1 MLRPVTQL
9 LALAGVRAVRDTVL
23 RSASLPGQLSAVEW
37 AFLWQGFERNHLT
50 RAALAH
56 LLLPEVF
63 AQVFSAA
70 GVCRV
75 ATRPAD
81 PFDSIALVATE
92 VSSMCIH

>member
-1 MLRPVTQL
+1 
-9 LALAGVRAVRDTVL
+9 VRAVRDNVL
-23 RSASLPGQLSAVEW
+23 RSASLPGQLLAVEW
-37 AFLWQGFERNHLT
+37 AFLWKCFEGNQLT

-63 AQVFSAA
+63 VRVFSTA

-81 PFDSIALVATE
+81 PFDTIDLIDTE
-92 VSSMCIH
+92 VSSMRIH